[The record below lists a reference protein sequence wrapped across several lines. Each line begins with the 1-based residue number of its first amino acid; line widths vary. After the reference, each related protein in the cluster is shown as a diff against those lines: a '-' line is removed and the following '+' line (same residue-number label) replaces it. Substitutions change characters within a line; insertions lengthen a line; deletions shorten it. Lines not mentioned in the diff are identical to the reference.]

1 MAKVKTVVAV
11 SPATYDKATKTYTIK
26 DVKPGSY
33 EFDSVSIRLYEKA
46 DENKIGIITIDWSS
60 LTIRENDWEFG
71 KYRSAVV
78 EKGQLYA
85 NIKKGFKRKWMEPGL
100 ELTFVEVTDE
110 AEKKVSDSSDDSD
123 LPF

>member
-1 MAKVKTVVAV
+1 
-11 SPATYDKATKTYTIK
+11 
-26 DVKPGSY
+26 
-33 EFDSVSIRLYEKA
+33 VSIRLYEKA

-71 KYRSAVV
+71 KYRSAVI

-110 AEKKVSDSSDDSD
+110 AEKKVSDSSEDSD